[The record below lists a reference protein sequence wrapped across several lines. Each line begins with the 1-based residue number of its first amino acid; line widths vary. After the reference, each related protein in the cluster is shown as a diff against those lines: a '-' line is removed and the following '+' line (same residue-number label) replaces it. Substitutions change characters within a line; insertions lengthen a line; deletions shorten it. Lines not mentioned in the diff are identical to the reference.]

1 MIFYNINVDLFN
13 FFNHGLQSPIF
24 DGIMPIFTHFGG
36 FKFLVLILVAVIL
49 YARITKRDT
58 LKKVAIITL
67 GALLFSA
74 AIAFVLKHVV
84 HEPRPFMSL
93 DNVHLLITEDDLNS
107 FPSGHATSTFAVV
120 TSLILNM
127 KELVK
132 KNHLVIDIALVIFAV
147 LIIFSRMYVGVHYP
161 GDVLAGAIV
170 GIVGALIINKFKDRI
185 YSISRL
191 LANKLNVK

>member
-1 MIFYNINVDLFN
+1 MIFYNVNVDLFN
-13 FFNHGLQSPIF
+13 FFNHGLQSPVL

-36 FKFLVLILVAVIL
+36 FKFIILILVVVIL
-49 YARITKRDT
+49 FARITKRDT

-67 GALLFSA
+67 GVLLFSA

-93 DNVHLLITEDDLNS
+93 DNVHLLIAEDDLNS

-127 KELVK
+127 KEFAK
-132 KNHLVIDIALVIFAV
+132 KNYLVIDIALVIFAV
-147 LIIFSRMYVGVHYP
+147 LIAFSRMYLGVHYP
-161 GDVLAGAIV
+161 GDILAGAIV
-170 GIVGALIINKFKDRI
+170 GIVGALVINKFKDKI
-185 YSISRL
+185 FGISRL
-191 LANKLNVK
+191 LADKLNVK